1 MANCSS
7 RKKGETEQEYRK
19 RCGGYTYAFPI
30 DLVQKK
36 EPSEPPTP
44 KEPATEP
51 PAPEGD
57 DVSVNE
63 SININMLLASGIA
76 LGAYYIL
83 PLIFRG
89 IQRTYYD
96 IKNIVS
102 PEDYIIFVKKLEKN
116 DEFNKQ
122 IIDLLKEKFN
132 KIPLSKFIMAVMN
145 LPAFTNEF
153 NKFIK
158 DKGINDSKD
167 IQKLKN
173 SISIGMVDA
182 FGDTPKHIYKF
193 LKKKYP
199 ELTKDLGE
207 SIYKFEA
214 RHTKGNIY
222 KGKLKIDG
230 NPVQVEVELV
240 GVDNRTRSYLVRVI
254 HIDRKYLS
262 YLPKTGIIPIPARIF
277 DIPGGGWVK
286 VNTRGQFEGKL
297 TEMSMVDL
305 VDIDKFADK
314 ELNPINVVLT
324 GKHFFDRL
332 QDPRN
337 RQEITSAELI
347 GFFKRLS
354 KNKIKFLEF
363 LKKYDE
369 IVVKDNRTK
378 INIPFMIKAND
389 AIAKTIMRK
398 SNFATPSPEYTFETI
413 KKVDGKWV
421 VYPKSGGDRLGTHT
435 TYKDALKQLQ
445 AIEASKA
452 RNEDAFPGG
461 LADKYSLG
469 DLAKKHGVGVDE
481 IKSQIAKGMKVEMEH
496 TNDKKVAFE
505 IAKDHIFEDP
515 KYYDKLKTIENRIY
529 ELLKKKLRE
538 DWTNKYKKSIDCNN
552 PKGFSQK
559 AHCDGREARRRGEK
573 TKSNPV
579 K

>member
-44 KEPATEP
+44 EEPTPEP
-51 PAPEGD
+51 PAPET
-57 DVSVNE
+57 DVS
-63 SININMLLASGIA
+63 
-76 LGAYYIL
+76 
-83 PLIFRG
+83 
-89 IQRTYYD
+89 
-96 IKNIVS
+96 
-102 PEDYIIFVKKLEKN
+102 
-116 DEFNKQ
+116 
-122 IIDLLKEKFN
+122 
-132 KIPLSKFIMAVMN
+132 
-145 LPAFTNEF
+145 
-153 NKFIK
+153 
-158 DKGINDSKD
+158 
-167 IQKLKN
+167 
-173 SISIGMVDA
+173 
-182 FGDTPKHIYKF
+182 
-193 LKKKYP
+193 
-199 ELTKDLGE
+199 
-207 SIYKFEA
+207 EA
-214 RHTKGNIY
+214 KHTKGNIY

-230 NPVQVEVELV
+230 NPVPVEVELV

-254 HIDRKYLS
+254 DIDRKYLS
-262 YLPKTGIIPIPARIF
+262 YLPKTGIIPIPARLF

-297 TEMSMVDL
+297 NEAIKPQNIVNYYKGVCKAVGISPIPIKFGSVGRLGAATTYHTKTFEPLYITFDLGKVRDIETAVLHEITHQILLIKEKNPYNNCAKRPAKFVKIENSLIEKFTYSPLSKLLYEMSMVDL

-314 ELNPINVVLT
+314 QLNPINVVLT

-398 SNFATPSPEYTFETI
+398 SNFGTPSPEYTFETI

-421 VYPKSGGDRLGTHT
+421 VYPKSGGDRLGTHA

-452 RNEDAFPGG
+452 RNEDTFPGG
-461 LADKYSLG
+461 LADKYSLD